1 MKVAIFGKR
10 IAEEFLPSMSYMLK
24 KLSVC
29 DVDVVVYGPFKAFV
43 EKELGFSFANVDLFE
58 SCEDIRAG
66 VDFVLSVGGDGTFL
80 DCVMVVQDT
89 GVPIVGFNSGRLG
102 FLANISSDEI
112 DLAIDD
118 IINKKYSLGSRKI
131 LKVESKS
138 GIFSNFNYALN
149 EFSVQKSESRSM
161 VTVKVYIND
170 EYLASYWADG
180 LIVAT
185 PTGSTA
191 YNLSAGGPIVV
202 PESDVIIITP
212 ISPHNLTFRPLIVSS
227 SDRIRLKVEGRSP
240 NFVASMDSRSELF
253 TSTDEFVVTKADFS
267 INVLKLNRHD
277 FYKTLRNKLMWGTD
291 KRN

>member
-24 KLSVC
+24 KLESC
-29 DVDVVVYGPFKAFV
+29 GVDVVVYKPFKEFV
-43 EKELGFSFANVDLFE
+43 ERELAFSFAKVGSFTTCD
-58 SCEDIRAG
+58 DIRND

-80 DCVMVVQDT
+80 DSVMVVQDS

-102 FLANISSDEI
+102 FLANISIEEI
-112 DLAIDD
+112 DEAIDD
-118 IINKKYSLGSRKI
+118 IINKRYSLGSRKI
-131 LKVESKS
+131 LRVDSNS
-138 GIFSNFNYALN
+138 GLFSDFNFALN
-149 EFSVQKSESRSM
+149 EFSVQKSDNRSM
-161 VTVKVYIND
+161 VTVKVYVND

-191 YNLSAGGPIVV
+191 YSLSAGGPIVV
-202 PESDVIIITP
+202 PESDVMIITP
-212 ISPHNLTFRPLIVSS
+212 ISPHNLTFRPLVVSS
-227 SDRIRLKVEGRSP
+227 SDRVRLKVEGRSP
-240 NFVASMDSRSELF
+240 NFIASMDSRSERF

-267 INVLKLNRHD
+267 INVLNLNRHD